1 MRPLCILLRESR
13 LRYGCLPSKIL
24 SDLPEHLAFPEYF
37 YQNNRL
43 LIHGLADDNV
53 HANQTME
60 LIDALVQ
67 EGKQFQ
73 MQLYPNRNH
82 SILGLSNR
90 KHLYT
95 RMSDFFIQTLNADK

>member
-1 MRPLCILLRESR
+1 L
-13 LRYGCLPSKIL
+13 
-24 SDLPEHLAFPEYF
+24 
-37 YQNNRL
+37 L